1 MGMKNNSKDGPTD
14 DDYDQFLK
22 IGGCWCLW
30 AGVGDYRRMLV
41 PIGGSWCLWAGV
53 GVYRRVLV
61 IIGGCWCL

>member
-41 PIGGSWCLWAGV
+41 PIGGSWCL
-53 GVYRRVLV
+53 
-61 IIGGCWCL
+61 